1 MGVNDAELKKIADLY
16 FGYDETAIK
25 KIKEDL
31 KNISTEAEK
40 VGGKLTI
47 NVDSKTLNTLNANL
61 EKVLNTYKMK
71 VKDGAAFSESQTK
84 SIAESTIKYA
94 NKAVLQERTIEA
106 AGNKQIEIDEKQHQN
121 TMEEI
126 AAKRRTR

>member
-25 KIKEDL
+25 KIKKDL

-71 VKDGAAFSESQTK
+71 VKEGAVFSESQTK

-94 NKAVLQERTIEA
+94 NKVILQERTIEA

-126 AAKRRTR
+126 AAKRRTK